1 MLGNPQVLGDPYL
14 INAYGYKLQHL
25 PYGLLW
31 IIRLFLLFCVVA
43 HIWAAIALKIE
54 NKKARPQDYEVNA
67 TVQATLASRTM
78 IMSGLI
84 ILFFLIFHLLHYT
97 VRVVPG
103 HEYNHSILTSDGVE
117 YPAEVLLVKN
127 GQPVVD
133 AFGKPLYVHNVH
145 DMMIAGFSYPLTSIF
160 YIIGTFLLSMHLSH
174 GVSSMFQSLTQ
185 SNTEKSKFLGMA
197 SHDLRN
203 PLVSING
210 LSHFLASGKF
220 GSLSSTQA
228 EMASSI
234 FEASESM
241 LALVNDLFDVALIET
256 GQLSVEINEVDLH
269 QVVKTSINLYRVTA
283 GEKDIE
289 IEFIEKE
296 IPKLVNCDKRQ
307 VRRVMDNLLNNAI
320 KFSERGTTIRVI
332 LESDNNWVFFRV
344 ADEGPGVPVDEF
356 DKLFGSFS
364 KTSVKPTGGESS
376 TGLGLNIC
384 KKVMTAHGG
393 DIFAENLP
401 EKGAQ
406 FSVQL
411 QKTAV
416 C

>member
-1 MLGNPQVLGDPYL
+1 MITDDSIDISNKVILVIDDSPLDRKLISKVLERQSFKVFAAASGEEGISMIESVKPDLILLDIMMEGMDGLETCQILKEMPDCQNVAIIFMTGKTDP
-14 INAYGYKLQHL
+14 
-25 PYGLLW
+25 
-31 IIRLFLLFCVVA
+31 
-43 HIWAAIALKIE
+43 
-54 NKKARPQDYEVNA
+54 D
-67 TVQATLASRTM
+67 
-78 IMSGLI
+78 
-84 ILFFLIFHLLHYT
+84 
-97 VRVVPG
+97 
-103 HEYNHSILTSDGVE
+103 SILQAFSEGASDYITKPYRIKEAMARIQTHLKVRS
-117 YPAEVLLVKN
+117 LL
-127 GQPVVD
+127 QQHT
-133 AFGKPLYVHNVH
+133 AF
-145 DMMIAGFSYPLTSIF
+145 IQALTKA
-160 YIIGTFLLSMHLSH
+160 
-174 GVSSMFQSLTQ
+174 
-185 SNTEKSKFLGMA
+185 NTEKSNFLGIA

-220 GSLSSTQA
+220 GALSDTQA

-256 GQLSVEINEVDLH
+256 GQLNVEIDQVDLY
-269 QVVKTSINLYRVTA
+269 QLVKTSIHLYRVTA
-283 GEKDIE
+283 EKKDIT

-307 VRRVMDNLLNNAI
+307 VRRVMDNLLSNAI
-320 KFSERGTTIRVI
+320 KFSEPGTNIRVI

-384 KKVMTAHGG
+384 KKVMVAHGG

-411 QKTAV
+411 LKTAV
-416 C
+416 

>member
-1 MLGNPQVLGDPYL
+1 
-14 INAYGYKLQHL
+14 
-25 PYGLLW
+25 
-31 IIRLFLLFCVVA
+31 
-43 HIWAAIALKIE
+43 
-54 NKKARPQDYEVNA
+54 
-67 TVQATLASRTM
+67 
-78 IMSGLI
+78 
-84 ILFFLIFHLLHYT
+84 
-97 VRVVPG
+97 
-103 HEYNHSILTSDGVE
+103 
-117 YPAEVLLVKN
+117 
-127 GQPVVD
+127 
-133 AFGKPLYVHNVH
+133 
-145 DMMIAGFSYPLTSIF
+145 
-160 YIIGTFLLSMHLSH
+160 
-174 GVSSMFQSLTQ
+174 MFQSLTQ

-307 VRRVMDNLLNNAI
+307 VRRVMDNLLSNAI

>member
-1 MLGNPQVLGDPYL
+1 MAALSMITDDSIDISNKVILVIDDSPLDRKLISKVLERNGFKVFSAASGEEGISMIESVKPDLILLDIMMEGMDGLETCQILKEMPDCQNVAIIFMTGKTDP
-14 INAYGYKLQHL
+14 
-25 PYGLLW
+25 
-31 IIRLFLLFCVVA
+31 
-43 HIWAAIALKIE
+43 
-54 NKKARPQDYEVNA
+54 D
-67 TVQATLASRTM
+67 
-78 IMSGLI
+78 
-84 ILFFLIFHLLHYT
+84 
-97 VRVVPG
+97 
-103 HEYNHSILTSDGVE
+103 SILQAFSEGASDYIAKPYRIKEAMARIETHLKVRS
-117 YPAEVLLVKN
+117 LL
-127 GQPVVD
+127 QQ
-133 AFGKPLYVHNVH
+133 H
-145 DMMIAGFSYPLTSIF
+145 T
-160 YIIGTFLLSMHLSH
+160 TFI
-174 GVSSMFQSLTQ
+174 QALTQ
-185 SNTEKSKFLGMA
+185 ANSEKSKFLGIA

-220 GSLSSTQA
+220 GALSATQA

-256 GQLSVEINEVDLH
+256 GQLNVEIAEVDLY

-283 GEKDIE
+283 EKKDIS

-307 VRRVMDNLLNNAI
+307 VRRVMDNLLSNAI
-320 KFSERGTTIRVI
+320 KFSQPGTTIRVI

-344 ADEGPGVPVDEF
+344 ADEGPGVPEDEF

-364 KTSVKPTGGESS
+364 KTSVQPTGGESS

-384 KKVMTAHGG
+384 KKVMAAHGG